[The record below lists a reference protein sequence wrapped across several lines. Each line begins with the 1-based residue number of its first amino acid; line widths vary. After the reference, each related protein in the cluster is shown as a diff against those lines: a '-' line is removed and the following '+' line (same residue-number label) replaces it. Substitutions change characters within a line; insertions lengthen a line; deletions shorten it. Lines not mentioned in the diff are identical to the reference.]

1 MTIKGSFKII
11 NNRFLSS
18 FKSSIKNALFQ
29 KLVRKEPVI
38 IKDVQQSLLNGKRA
52 LITGGNSGI
61 GFAIA
66 KKMVESGAIVTIIGS
81 NQQRC
86 KDAVKEI
93 GASSDYLVIDLTNTE
108 VMVEVVTEYLEHT
121 NVDILVNSAGMRDKE
136 PWLAKSSKGF
146 DKVMNLNLKAPYFL
160 SQVVANDM
168 IKKHIHGHILNIS
181 SSSSERPS
189 WGPYQLS
196 KRAMNGMTLGFAQRL
211 ACQGIIVNGI
221 APGVTLT
228 PMVDDVLEKNNLTYN
243 NPLRRAS
250 TPEEIANLAV
260 FLCSDLGNSV
270 VGDTIMMTGGSGNLS
285 IDY

>member
-1 MTIKGSFKII
+1 MTIKSSFEII
-11 NNRFLSS
+11 NNRFMSS

-66 KKMVESGAIVTIIGS
+66 KKMVDSGAIVTIIGS
-81 NQQRC
+81 NEQRC

-93 GASSDYLVIDLTNTE
+93 DASSDYLVIDLTNTE
-108 VMVEVVTEYLEHT
+108 AMVEVLTEYLEHT

-136 PWLAKSSKGF
+136 PWLAKTSEGF

-168 IKKHIHGHILNIS
+168 IKKHISGHILNIS

-228 PMVDDVLEKNNLTYN
+228 PMVDDVLEKDNLTYN

>member
-1 MTIKGSFKII
+1 MTTKSNLKKI
-11 NNRFLSS
+11 NNRITSS
-18 FKSSIKNALFQ
+18 FKSSIKETLFQ

-38 IKDVQQSLLNGKRA
+38 IKDVQQSLLKGKKA
-52 LITGGNSGI
+52 IITGGNSGI

-66 KKMVESGAIVTIIGS
+66 KKMVESGAVVTIIGS
-81 NQQRC
+81 NEQRC

-93 GASSDYLVIDLTNTE
+93 GSNSDYLIIDLTDTDA
-108 VMVEVVTEYLEHT
+108 MIKAMTEYLQHT

-146 DKVMNLNLKAPYFL
+146 DLVMNLNLKAPYFM

-168 IKKHIHGHILNIS
+168 IKKHIRGHILNIS

-189 WGPYQLS
+189 WGAYQLS

-228 PMVDDVLEKNNLTYN
+228 PMVDDVLEKNSLTYN

-250 TPEEIANLAV
+250 APEEIANLAV